1 MRSRAKKEEEGE
13 KVTKRRKTKEGAKMK
28 KNTIELKLSIDPKNG
43 ILDIFF
49 LSNRNIHKSSCGL
62 RFWASDWIERF

>member
-28 KNTIELKLSIDPKNG
+28 KNTIELKLSIDPRNG
-43 ILDIFF
+43 IY
-49 LSNRNIHKSSCGL
+49 
-62 RFWASDWIERF
+62 